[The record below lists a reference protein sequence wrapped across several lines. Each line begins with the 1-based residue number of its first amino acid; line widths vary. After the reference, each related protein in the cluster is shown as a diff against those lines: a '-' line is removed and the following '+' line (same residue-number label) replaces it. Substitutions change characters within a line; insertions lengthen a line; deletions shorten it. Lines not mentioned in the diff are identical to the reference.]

1 MTEVKQ
7 QRPLRPFI
15 IFGVFFA
22 AIVVAIPVSVALR
35 RSSDTKASVV
45 TVNGRKAP
53 DFTLEAL
60 DGSKVSLAA
69 LRGAPVVINFW
80 ASWCVPCREEFPV
93 LVDAARR
100 HQDDGT
106 HFLGIVFNDL
116 PGDAREFA
124 KEEGAQWPMLLD
136 PDGEVARAFGVRGP
150 PYTFFLDGDGRVV
163 SQVAGTL
170 TKRIIDAQL
179 KRAAGGGD

>member
-1 MTEVKQ
+1 MTEVG
-7 QRPLRPFI
+7 QRRSLRPYLV
-15 IFGVFFA
+15 FGVFFSVIA
-22 AIVVAIPVSVALR
+22 VSVPVSVALR

-45 TVNGRKAP
+45 AVNGREAP

-60 DGSKVSLAA
+60 DGSEVSISA
-69 LRGAPVVINFW
+69 LRGDPVVINFW

-100 HQDDGT
+100 HKNDGT
-106 HFLGIVFNDL
+106 HFVGIVFNDL

-124 KEEGAQWPMLLD
+124 EDEGARWPMLLD
-136 PDGEVARAFGVRGP
+136 PDGEIARAFGVRGP
-150 PYTFFLDGDGRVV
+150 PYTFFLDGNGRIV

-179 KRAAGGGD
+179 KRASGG